1 MLGIKLLIGGVQ
13 LLEIFTLCDLDSF
26 EAIIRNTF
34 LDAYELDISSGNKK
48 LEFMPKL
55 ALS

>member
-13 LLEIFTLCDLDSF
+13 LFENFTLCDLDNF

-34 LDAYELDISSGNKK
+34 LDAYVVDI
-48 LEFMPKL
+48 LL
-55 ALS
+55 I